1 MAQSFALLGSD
12 VTVINRSS
20 TLFQSKFGDTDAA
33 QILQQQLEKV
43 NATLVDLFE
52 LRLIPC
58 IDPSYY
64 YRMLLTLSFFLFRIF
79 FFSYRAILCL
89 VTNIGRCEIFI
100 ECQNRKG

>member
-43 NATLVDLFE
+43 NATLVDG
-52 LRLIPC
+52 LRLC
-58 IDPSYY
+58 RIDTSYY
-64 YRMLLTLSFFLFRIF
+64 YRMLLTLSLFCSVF
-79 FFSYRAILCL
+79 SFFS
-89 VTNIGRCEIFI
+89 
-100 ECQNRKG
+100 